1 MFLLLSKQDQVR
13 ADLQYVCR
21 KLMKRA
27 LHHTAETSSI
37 HWASVCLKSS
47 VRPLPISAK
56 FSICWNCSK
65 QDFYLCLEN
74 CCLNIITRILF
85 IVIIIIEAY
94 SCLPKSSLHGCI
106 ALFGVEKQEWKQNA
120 NLNSRS
126 AQTLNFHFS
135 LVNCEIIIT
144 AEGSRE
150 IQVIETIGLFP
161 FSKLLT
167 LGNQL
172 WEFYQNMVVLKGDG
186 HFAVFDTCK
195 QSW

>member
-13 ADLQYVCR
+13 TDLQYVCR
-21 KLMKRA
+21 KLMKRI

-37 HWASVCLKSS
+37 HWASACLKSS

-74 CCLNIITRILF
+74 CCWNIITRILV

-106 ALFGVEKQEWKQNA
+106 ALFGVEKQEEERCQSGSKMPIWILAVHK
-120 NLNSRS
+120 LSTF
-126 AQTLNFHFS
+126 TLVLWTVKLS
-135 LVNCEIIIT
+135 L
-144 AEGSRE
+144 
-150 IQVIETIGLFP
+150 Q
-161 FSKLLT
+161 
-167 LGNQL
+167 
-172 WEFYQNMVVLKGDG
+172 LKGQE
-186 HFAVFDTCK
+186 K
-195 QSW
+195 YR